1 MKNKATHRRGGT
13 TGIVILAVSL
23 VAILGATTLI
33 VKNSGKDNGSIAA
46 GDRALVKRSS
56 FKISIP
62 TSGELAALE
71 QVEIRNKLEI
81 RAVITEIVDEGDY
94 VKAGDVLMRFA
105 DDEINNR
112 IKDAQDEVNT
122 AESTFV
128 AATSNLAITLSQQES
143 ELADANLSVML
154 AKLSL
159 KAWEG
164 GSVKRMRKGL
174 AVDLEAAELDHE
186 RAVARFEDSKRLVK
200 EDFVSMDEFKR
211 DEITKIK
218 AAAALEQAKLD
229 CEVYEKYTYVIEK
242 AEFESDVK
250 QAIDRLG
257 RVLERQKAELES
269 SDSDVASKKY
279 QAESR
284 RERLADLKEQLGY
297 CIITAPTEG
306 LVVYYSSLES
316 GGHWRNQGQP
326 PDVGTELRPN
336 ERVILL
342 PNMAQLIAIVK
353 VDEARSGLIKI
364 GQSATVKSDA
374 LADVI
379 LNGEVIEVGVLAES
393 GGWRDPNR
401 RDYSIKIL
409 LYDASGFGLKPSMRC
424 KAEINVGE
432 VNDALCVPIQAVFRN
447 GAVPFVYVPKAS
459 GYEQKQVSLGRI
471 SELDVEITSG
481 LTEGEIVLLRVPDPS
496 EIVAKL
502 DVDITLASQSSKR
515 QGNGRPASAAGADR
529 PQRGP
534 GGGGEYMRGS
544 RGKRGSGTRPVGDSA
559 RRTSDEAEHAHPS
572 SGETQQGQQKGK
584 ESNN

>member
-1 MKNKATHRRGGT
+1 MKAKVMKNKATHRRGGT
-13 TGIVILAVSL
+13 TAIVILAVSL

-33 VKNSGKDNGSIAA
+33 VKNSGKDEGSIAA

-71 QVEIRNKLEI
+71 QVEIRNKLDI
-81 RAVITEIVDEGDY
+81 RAVITFIIAEGKY
-94 VKAGDVLMRFA
+94 VNAGDVLIEFA
-105 DDEINNR
+105 NDDVNNR
-112 IKDAQDEVNT
+112 IKDAQDSVNT
-122 AESTFV
+122 AESNLV
-128 AATSNLAITLSQQES
+128 AVTSNLAITISRQES
-143 ELADANLSVML
+143 EKADANLSVTL
-154 AKLSL
+154 AELSL
-159 KAWEG
+159 RAWEE
-164 GSVKRMRKGL
+164 GSVKRMRKNL

-186 RAVARFEDSKRLVK
+186 RAVARYEDSKRLVT
-200 EDFVSMDEFKR
+200 EDFVSMDEYKR
-211 DEITKIK
+211 DEITMIK
-218 AAAALEQAKLD
+218 AAAALDQAKLAS
-229 CEVYEKYTYVIEK
+229 EVYEKYTLIKEK

-250 QAIDRLG
+250 QAKDRLE
-257 RVLERQKAELES
+257 RLRERQKAELES
-269 SDSDVASKKY
+269 SNSDVDSKDY

-284 RERLADLKEQLGY
+284 RERLADLKEQLDY

-316 GGHWRNQGQP
+316 GGHGRNQGQP
-326 PDVGTELRPN
+326 PDIGTELRPN

-353 VDEARSGLIKI
+353 VDEARSGLIKK
-364 GQSATVKSDA
+364 GQSATVTSDA
-374 LADVI
+374 LADVR
-379 LNGEVIEVGVLAES
+379 LVGEVIDVGVMAES

-409 LYDASGFGLKPSMRC
+409 LYDASGLGLKPSMRC
-424 KAEINVGE
+424 KAQINVGE

-447 GAVPFVYVPKAS
+447 GPVPFVYVPQGA

-496 EIVAKL
+496 EIVSKL
-502 DVDITLASQSSKR
+502 DVDITLASQSSRR
-515 QGNGRPASAAGADR
+515 QGSGRPASAAGADR
-529 PQRGP
+529 PRRGA
-534 GGGGEYMRGS
+534 GGGEYMRGS
-544 RGKRGSGTRPVGDSA
+544 RGNRGGGTPPGGDSVK
-559 RRTSDEAEHAHPS
+559 RTSDEAEHTHPS
-572 SGETQQGQQKGK
+572 SGETQQGK